1 MRQRN
6 RREAKALAN
15 MRLRLDA
22 SALDIGTAALHG
34 EPRASTVPRKA
45 RASMGLSIA
54 VELVRRGVAE
64 PTRDMRRDAGRL
76 QGSRKGARAP
86 VGTPAASEPADLLR
100 AGVGPE
106 KDPATIWANLAVTA
120 SAPRPF

>member
-64 PTRDMRRDAGRL
+64 PTRDNRFTCRSFATCDGMQGAFKAQGRAH
-76 QGSRKGARAP
+76 AR
-86 VGTPAASEPADLLR
+86 L
-100 AGVGPE
+100 
-106 KDPATIWANLAVTA
+106 
-120 SAPRPF
+120 